1 MLKLKVGDLVSW
13 KGFNCEVIKIHSE
26 KKKQYLIAVI
36 SQIATLTIVVKES
49 DITPA

>member
-1 MLKLKVGDLVSW
+1 MLKYKIGDPVSW
-13 KGFNCEVIKIHSE
+13 KGFNCEVIKIQNLN
-26 KKKQYLIAVI
+26 KKQYLIAVI